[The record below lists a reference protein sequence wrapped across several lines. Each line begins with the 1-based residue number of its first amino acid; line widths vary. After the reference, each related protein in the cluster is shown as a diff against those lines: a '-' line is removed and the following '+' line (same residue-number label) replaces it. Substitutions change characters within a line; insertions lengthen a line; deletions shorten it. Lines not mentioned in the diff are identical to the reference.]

1 MYFSN
6 EFVLGGCG
14 VEGGLMRK
22 FAFLFSEA
30 ALFACS
36 ESENIAD
43 VNGDDIAQEGSS
55 LSVGANLLN
64 YFFDWDSW
72 KPNKAYI
79 DFYLP
84 ICCVKEYFFP
94 CV

>member
-1 MYFSN
+1 M
-6 EFVLGGCG
+6 
-14 VEGGLMRK
+14 
-22 FAFLFSEA
+22 A

-43 VNGDDIAQEGSS
+43 VDGDDVIAQEGSS
-55 LSVGANLLN
+55 LSVGANSLN
-64 YFFDWDSW
+64 YFYDRDSW

-84 ICCVKEYFFP
+84 IRCVKEYFFFLAFSTANFL
-94 CV
+94 